1 MADYQFTQDWFSNNI
16 PVWDQLIDQVSPSA
30 FLEIG
35 AFEGRATA
43 YLIEKV
49 GTQRPIEIHCVDTWE
64 GGVEHA
70 PSMMPDVERR
80 FHENVALATAR
91 ASNRVDLV
99 KHKGTSAR
107 MLPELIAAGRA
118 GTFDFVYI
126 DGSHQ
131 APDVLLDAIL
141 GFQLLRPGGVIVFDD
156 YLWHME
162 ADGSQDHYN
171 MPKPAID
178 AFVNIY
184 RRKLAVFSAPL
195 YQLLVRKLS
204 D

>member
-1 MADYQFTQDWFSNNI
+1 MAEYRFTQDWFSNNI
-16 PVWDQLIDQVSPSA
+16 PVWDQVIAQVSPSA
-30 FLEIG
+30 FLEVG

-43 YLIEKV
+43 YLIERV
-49 GTQRPIEIHCVDTWE
+49 GTERPMEIHCVDTWE

-70 PSMMPDVERR
+70 SSNMTDVERR
-80 FHENVALATAR
+80 FDQNVALATAR
-91 ASNRVDLV
+91 ASHPVDFV
-99 KHKGTSAR
+99 KHKGSSAR
-107 MLPELIAAGRA
+107 MLPELIAAGRG

-131 APDVLLDAIL
+131 APDVLLDAVL
-141 GFQLLRPGGVIVFDD
+141 AFELLRPGGVMVFDD
-156 YLWHME
+156 YLWYLE
-162 ADGSQDHYN
+162 PDGSQDHYN

-184 RRKLAVFSAPL
+184 QRKLAVYSAPL

-204 D
+204 N